1 MKILLIFS
9 GLILFDTLTNALIL
23 KNISLEITLLL
34 SYCLIP
40 IDLVFYRKIMDV
52 IRNVQ

>member
-1 MKILLIFS
+1 MKILLVFS
-9 GLILFDTLTNALIL
+9 ALILFDTLTNALIL

-40 IDLVFYRKIMDV
+40 VDLIFYRKIMDV
-52 IRNVQ
+52 FKNVQ